1 MYQIE
6 GSTMTALLRQDRD
19 SKKAFV
25 LRLKDS
31 YSQDA
36 RDFVAFLDERGL
48 ELTLGG
54 LKAYLDDMRARGVS
68 AQTFNKRLAGAK
80 KRIRQLFDRSPEGLD
95 LGKRVRFEEVL
106 NEIKGQKI
114 ASNRIDRDSVPTK
127 GEVKALIKGIRGSK
141 LSLIVEFLATTGLRI
156 SELIGIHL
164 EDVKAADSHYLVR
177 VLGKGQKQRAVKVS
191 QDLIERVRKTYQGR
205 EYLFETSGGNPLGRE
220 SVSREITRA
229 GRRILGKHIS
239 AHSLRHA
246 FATAA
251 IKAGWSAKKVAA
263 QLGHSST
270 AITLDMYV
278 QDAPSWQDVAELWG
292 DLPSR
297 NAEGP
302 STTRIGDS

>member
-1 MYQIE
+1 
-6 GSTMTALLRQDRD
+6 MTALLRQDRD

-25 LRLKDS
+25 LRVKDS

-36 RDFVAFLDERGL
+36 RDFVAFLDEHGL
-48 ELTLGG
+48 DLTLGG
-54 LKAYLDDMRARGVS
+54 LKAYLEDMRARGVS

-106 NEIKGQKI
+106 KEIKGQKI
-114 ASNRIDRDSVPTK
+114 ASSRIDRDSVPTK
-127 GEVKALIKGIRGSK
+127 GEIKTLIKGIRGSK
-141 LSLIVEFLATTGLRI
+141 LRLVVEFLATTGLRI
-156 SELIGIHL
+156 SELIGIRL
-164 EDVKAADSHYLVR
+164 EDVKAADSYYLVR

-191 QDLIERVRKTYQGR
+191 QDLIERVRKTYQGSS
-205 EYLFETSGGNPLGRE
+205 YLFETSGGKPLGRE

-251 IKAGWSAKKVAA
+251 IKAGWSAKKMAA

-278 QDAPSWQDVAELWG
+278 QDAPSWQDVADLWG
-292 DLPSR
+292 DLPAR
-297 NAEGP
+297 EAEGQD
-302 STTRIGDS
+302 STDR

>member
-1 MYQIE
+1 
-6 GSTMTALLRQDRD
+6 MTPAI
-19 SKKAFV
+19 KAGESWRHRRSGNGV
-25 LRLKDS
+25 
-31 YSQDA
+31 
-36 RDFVAFLDERGL
+36 GG
-48 ELTLGG
+48 TLGRPG
-54 LKAYLDDMRARGVS
+54 PSARPVVDHGCHRG
-68 AQTFNKRLAGAK
+68 RLAFDHGIGAP
-80 KRIRQLFDRSPEGLD
+80 RRAGILD
-95 LGKRVRFEEVL
+95 PGTRFEEAL
-106 NEIKGQKI
+106 KEIKRQKI
-114 ASNRIDRDSVPTK
+114 ASSRIDRDSVSTK

-141 LSLIVEFLATTGLRI
+141 LRLVVKFLATTGLRI
-156 SELIGIHL
+156 FELIGIRL
-164 EDVKAADSHYLVR
+164 EDVKATDSHYLVR

-191 QDLIERVRKTYQGR
+191 QDLTERVRKTHHGR
-205 EYLFETSGGNPLGRE
+205 GYLFESSGGKPLGRE

-297 NAEGP
+297 EAEGQH
-302 STTRIGDS
+302 STDR